1 MKLMLEG
8 TSVIDPPLTWIELPV
23 TDTGLIALLNE
34 KLGRPV
40 GFLQPVVYALP
51 ESADAFND
59 ITSGSNGAFSA
70 GPGWDPTTG
79 LGSPSG
85 ENLLQA
91 LSKESSA

>member
-1 MKLMLEG
+1 L
-8 TSVIDPPLTWIELPV
+8 
-23 TDTGLIALLNE
+23 
-34 KLGRPV
+34 
-40 GFLQPVVYALP
+40 LQPALYAFP

-70 GPGWDPTTG
+70 GPGWDAASG

-91 LSKESSA
+91 LTGAPTT